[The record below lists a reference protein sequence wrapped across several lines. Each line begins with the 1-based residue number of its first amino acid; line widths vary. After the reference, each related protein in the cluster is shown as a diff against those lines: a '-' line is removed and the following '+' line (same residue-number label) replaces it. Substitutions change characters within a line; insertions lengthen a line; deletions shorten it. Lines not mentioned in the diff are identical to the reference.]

1 MKILKYVVSI
11 GLFVGGIRALVE
23 GNVLMSIFFI
33 LAGLLVFPTISEIL
47 KSKITLWQNKYARY
61 GVIVGLVIVGGALKS
76 KADKQKLESTP
87 EFLAE
92 KFVKENPNNKLIKI
106 ADTLLKLDDYF
117 DNEDSKK
124 YFYDKNFKA
133 NSDGKVLYKFLN
145 IKNDSLFKDYQNL
158 ENGNYIVDYNLIFDF
173 KDNNVN
179 SVKAIAK
186 YSNGTEKEFSESNVV
201 SIEKLLNT
209 SEILKMRE
217 AVAKLAETQKLYKEN
232 EEKKAKFEQ
241 ECFTGMDG
249 YNLPLV
255 NYVKEN
261 LHDADSFEHV
271 ETKFKLMDGYVVVV
285 MKYRAKNGFN
295 AMRLNQVTAKINY
308 DCQVI
313 EVTE

>member
-23 GNVLMSIFFI
+23 GNLFMAIFFM
-33 LAGLLVFPTISEIL
+33 LAGLLVFPTVSEIL
-47 KSKITLWQNKYARY
+47 KSKIALWQNKYARY
-61 GVIVGLVIVGGALKS
+61 GVIIGLVIIGGALKS

-87 EFLAE
+87 EFLAD
-92 KFVKENPNNKLIKI
+92 KFVKDNPNNKLIKI

-117 DNEDSKK
+117 DSEDSKK

-133 NSDGKVLYKFLN
+133 NSDGSVTYKFLD
-145 IKNDSLFKDYQNL
+145 IKKDSLFKDYQNL
-158 ENGNYIVDYNLIFDF
+158 ENGNYIVDYNLIFVF

-186 YSNGTEKEFSESNVV
+186 YSNGTEKEFSESNIV
-201 SIEKLLNT
+201 SIEKLLKT
-209 SEILKMRE
+209 SEILKMKDAE
-217 AVAKLAETQKLYKEN
+217 VKLAEAQKKYKEN
-232 EEKKAKFEQ
+232 EEKKAKFEK
-241 ECFTGMDG
+241 ECFTVIDG

-255 NYVKEN
+255 KYVKEN

-271 ETKFKLMDGYVVVV
+271 ETKFKLMDDYAIVF

-295 AMRLNQVTAKINY
+295 AMRLSQVTAKINY
-308 DCQVI
+308 DCQVL
-313 EVTE
+313 EVE